1 MVGSFPPP
9 VHGMA
14 AVNMAVHSQLQM
26 MGNDPL
32 VINLAAL
39 SLDRN
44 FWARL
49 GRFPRVLR
57 GLTCLI
63 RMRRLEGGVLYM
75 SISGGLGQVY
85 EILFLLLARLRRM
98 RVYLHHHSFAYL
110 DQQSWLTW
118 VLVAVAGS
126 ACTHITLSSGMAAR
140 LQAQY
145 SCVHRGFPISNVV
158 FFSNYWSSPVS
169 VRLCLKTIGF
179 ISNISAEKGIFE
191 FLDLVALC
199 EEAGLHLRARLA
211 GPFQDSETESKVR
224 QQLEKL
230 HTVEYVGPQ
239 YEDDKRLFFD
249 SIDVLIFP
257 TRYVNEAEPLTIH
270 EAMQRA
276 LPVITYGRGCIPEM
290 LGPQFGLVV
299 DAAVPFAPAALV
311 QIKQWVDSPD
321 LYRMASRLASERFA
335 VAYLESMNRWQ
346 DLLREIFGSDTDLRI
361 LS

>member
-1 MVGSFPPP
+1 
-9 VHGMA
+9 MA
-14 AVNMAVHSQLQM
+14 AVNNAVHSQLQILSS
-26 MGNDPL
+26 DPL

-39 SLDRN
+39 NLERN
-44 FWARL
+44 FWVRL
-49 GRFPRVLR
+49 NRFPRVLR
-57 GLTCLI
+57 GLICLI
-63 RMRRLEGGVLYM
+63 RMRRLEDGVLYM

-118 VLVAVAGS
+118 VLVTVAGS
-126 ACTHITLSSGMAAR
+126 ACTHITLSPGMAAR
-140 LQAQY
+140 LQTQY
-145 SCVHRGFPISNVV
+145 SWAHRVFPISNAV
-158 FFSNYWSSPVS
+158 FFADCWLRSAPARS
-169 VRLCLKTIGF
+169 CLKTIGF

-199 EEAGLHLRARLA
+199 EKAGLHLRARLA

-239 YEDDKRLFFD
+239 YGDDKKLFFD

-257 TRYVNEAEPLTIH
+257 TRYVNEAEPLIIH

-276 LPVITYGRGCIPEM
+276 LPVIAYGRGCIPEI
-290 LGPQFGLVV
+290 LDSPCGLAI
-299 DAAVPFAPAALV
+299 DSAVPFSSAALV

-321 LYRMASRLASERFA
+321 LYRAASRLASERFA
-335 VAYLESMNRWQ
+335 AAYLENMDRWQ
-346 DLLREIFGSDTDLRI
+346 DLLREILGDDNAPSLALRLESP